1 MVRRPPPAVLTTY
14 EGWSQGR
21 WEGDTLVVETT
32 HVRADNPVRP
42 VFGGSIM
49 LEPDSKLVE
58 RFTRIADDELLY
70 QFTVEDPDL
79 YTAPWLVEYSFT
91 LQDVG
96 IYAYACHEANYSM
109 TNILLAGRKHDKREA
124 ATAKKAGKPK

>member
-1 MVRRPPPAVLTTY
+1 MQTLRELVVATEDVGSPRIVHLAGSPPPAVVTTY

-58 RFTRIADDELLY
+58 RVDGDEVIPGELL
-70 QFTVEDPDL
+70 
-79 YTAPWLVEYSFT
+79 A
-91 LQDVG
+91 
-96 IYAYACHEANYSM
+96 
-109 TNILLAGRKHDKREA
+109 LLA
-124 ATAKKAGKPK
+124 TSAGGDTDFPCGDS

>member
-1 MVRRPPPAVLTTY
+1 MTTY

-58 RFTRIADDELLY
+58 HVTRIADDELLY

-91 LQDVG
+91 LQDAG
-96 IYAYACHEANYSM
+96 IYE
-109 TNILLAGRKHDKREA
+109 
-124 ATAKKAGKPK
+124 